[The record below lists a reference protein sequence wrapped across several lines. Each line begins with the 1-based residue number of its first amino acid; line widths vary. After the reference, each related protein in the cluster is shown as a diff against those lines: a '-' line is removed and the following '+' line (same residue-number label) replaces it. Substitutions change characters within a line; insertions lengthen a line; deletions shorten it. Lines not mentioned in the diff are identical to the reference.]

1 MMPKPRRQLALDGFE
16 PQDEQKQLSE
26 PAGNKTHSAEKI
38 SEKKPEKDSPL
49 LKGRTV
55 YVVDSHSLIFQVFHA
70 IGEMT
75 SPQGE
80 PVNAIFGFTRDL
92 LFLLREKKA

>member
-55 YVVDSHSLIFQVFHA
+55 GRRFALFNLPGLPCDRRNDQS
-70 IGEMT
+70 
-75 SPQGE
+75 
-80 PVNAIFGFTRDL
+80 TR
-92 LFLLREKKA
+92 